1 MFKLSSITRSS
12 SSTNQPH
19 QTMMM
24 IRLLNN
30 TSSSNIISNKQHLHL
45 QRFTEN
51 MWLGMNQGS
60 SSRGMGYAFWPKKA
74 AEKMQQERSGK
85 DSNNINSE
93 NIERITNA
101 HKTHFF
107 EKPLTESEKAQV
119 NQFAD
124 ENNFPLPQRVE
135 QIFNK
140 VAPMPQEYG
149 KIGQPRVFMRIAG
162 KKPQFFKLAV
172 FAALLLVSLQI
183 INHYGTIFLLDDI
196 VKELLNPRPDIES
209 VFATHDRGADKIA
222 FHNQYIQEMDEIL
235 SFLDK
240 NLESD
245 ESLTQYYLKSGVI
258 DKLFELLQNSDH
270 PYILLHSLTTL
281 EKCARYDSK
290 CIEYMVK
297 DKKAIEMLN
306 EKLLKLG
313 YEMMQEKRIPLNKLL
328 NPIVKLLIKLYSE
341 KNEWITDK
349 DREFLTLALQITQ
362 PKYFHKMSLEI
373 VQNLATNQMNRV
385 NSATEEDYTNDEK
398 RAMLEKAIVS
408 LDSNFVSSLKFL
420 SENAPLE
427 EVRSELALIL
437 QSFEV
442 SQNAFM
448 NREKVPNPI
457 DVSPLHKAGFKETMY
472 RKYEMGPKEAIG
484 NVLYLFMIP
493 FMMGWLRYRWI
504 AHGAPVPFIRWT
516 MYRAASLFFVTD
528 FILAP
533 ISTFFFDPSKSDFAR
548 NKVMAILPESVF
560 LGSTLNRIL
569 TYGLQLKAFADT
581 YFIAFPYL
589 IKQYEST
596 QFGVIKNSPPA
607 NTFRLFIAYQLI
619 QRKKVF
625 GQIPLQQPPLLVK
638 QESSRPSAAQQ
649 CHTDDN

>member
-1 MFKLSSITRSS
+1 MFKRPSAKQQHL
-12 SSTNQPH
+12 H
-19 QTMMM
+19 HMM
-24 IRLLNN
+24 IRLLNP
-30 TSSSNIISNKQHLHL
+30 SGLNIHTNKQHLL
-45 QRFTEN
+45 
-51 MWLGMNQGS
+51 WLGMNPS
-60 SSRGMGYAFWPKKA
+60 SSFRSMGYAFWPKKA

-85 DSNNINSE
+85 EGANSMNSE
-93 NIERITNA
+93 NVEKITNA
-101 HKTHFF
+101 YKTNIF
-107 EKPLTESEKAQV
+107 EKPLSESEKEKV

-124 ENNFPLPQRVE
+124 ENNFPLPQQVE

-172 FAALLLVSLQI
+172 FAALLLISLQI

-196 VKELLNPRPDIES
+196 VKELLNARPDIES
-209 VFATHDRGADKIA
+209 IFATHDRGADKIA

-258 DKLFELLQNSDH
+258 DKLFELLQKSEH
-270 PYILLHSLTTL
+270 PFILLHSLTTL

-306 EKLLKLG
+306 DKLLKLG

-341 KNEWITDK
+341 NNEWITDK
-349 DREFLTLALQITQ
+349 DREFLIFGLQIAQ

-373 VQNLATNQMNRV
+373 VQNLATNQMKRV

-398 RAMLEKAIVS
+398 RASLDKAIVS
-408 LDSNFVSSLKFL
+408 QDSEFVTSLKFL
-420 SENAPLE
+420 SENAPNE
-427 EVRSELALIL
+427 EVRAELALVL
-437 QSFEV
+437 QSFEQ

-448 NREKVPNPI
+448 NRAKVLNPI
-457 DVSPLHKAGFKETMY
+457 DVSPLHKAGLKEVMY

-528 FILAP
+528 FLLAP
-533 ISTFFFDPSKSDFAR
+533 IATYLFDPSKSDFAR
-548 NKVMAILPESVF
+548 NKIMSISPESVF

-596 QFGVIKNSPPA
+596 QFSVIKNSPPA
-607 NTFRLFIAYQLI
+607 NTFRLYIAHQLV
-619 QRKKVF
+619 QRKKVY
-625 GQIPLQQPPLLVK
+625 GHIPPQQPPVLAK
-638 QESSRPSAAQQ
+638 QESSRSSTAAAQQ
-649 CHTDDN
+649 QCHDDDH